1 MLADGFYEWKKTE
14 TKPKTPYRFQLKTG
28 EPFAFAGIW
37 EENEDEDG
45 QPLRTFAVITTA
57 SNALVQRV
65 HNRMPAILTREAEK
79 AWLDTNTTRA
89 HVLSLLAP
97 YPAGEMR
104 MYEISP
110 RVNRATED
118 TPELIRAV

>member
-1 MLADGFYEWKKTE
+1 VSLVSVVVVVLGA
-14 TKPKTPYRFQLKTG
+14 G
-28 EPFAFAGIW
+28 ERA
-37 EENEDEDG
+37 
-45 QPLRTFAVITTA
+45 TFT
-57 SNALVQRV
+57 S
-65 HNRMPAILTREAEK
+65 RE
-79 AWLDTNTTRA
+79 

-118 TPELIRAV
+118 TPELIKAV

>member
-1 MLADGFYEWKKTE
+1 
-14 TKPKTPYRFQLKTG
+14 
-28 EPFAFAGIW
+28 
-37 EENEDEDG
+37 
-45 QPLRTFAVITTA
+45 
-57 SNALVQRV
+57 
-65 HNRMPAILTREAEK
+65 MPALLTRAAEK
-79 AWLDTNTTRA
+79 VWLDTTTSRE

-118 TPELIRAV
+118 TPELIKAV